1 MKSRSRSGWMLTMN
15 ASIASY
21 LDASILVTTGI
32 VLAMWKT
39 QFGLNAWW
47 VGALSTLVTL
57 SVALG
62 SAVGGYLSDKFGRVT
77 VFNLDILFVALGTL
91 LVALAPNL
99 PMIVVG
105 LFIAGVASGADL
117 PTSLA
122 VISERT
128 EPDQYGK
135 VIASTEIY
143 WLGGIVLSQGLGF
156 LTADMGYMSSRIL
169 FAWLAVVALVTWG
182 IRALSPKF
190 HNLETQMVVPVERR
204 ASTEEEVAA
213 EKTDSKVSDEKID
226 DEKEIKAKVA
236 AKDSASDVK
245 EKSDASDAVKKAGK
259 EAKDVKKDK
268 KLSEKDFSRLEEL
281 AKDNSDS
288 ADNVKLSA
296 AAQNLA
302 KTENSKTVKSEESED
317 SAELKVLADVSSE
330 IQSNQIE
337 GDKKSETSDFD
348 FSGKKDEGKKQFA
361 LDKDGKITVE
371 DQRTKPE
378 SEREIAD
385 AKKSAVKTSEIKLTN
400 ENTAVMSVELNPNAE
415 ADVLSLNTQ
424 TAASNGS
431 NFQAM
436 LSNQLHNV
444 APEFVKAGNLI
455 LKDNNQGTI
464 NLVLHPDD
472 LGNVKIHLSLD
483 GKTLSGHI
491 TVATKE
497 ALQVFKDNA
506 ETLREAFIKNGF
518 DAASFDVAMNNGG
531 SFNQNMGFT
540 GQDDGTS
547 LFAKRAYG
555 NSAGGLS
562 AELDDI
568 FENAEDISNYSVNI
582 VA

>member
-1 MKSRSRSGWMLTMN
+1 MSYQAITDIIVNQSQTSDFQLSAAVNNSSKQSSVSFADFL
-15 ASIASY
+15 ASY
-21 LDASILVTTGI
+21 NTQENSSEQT
-32 VLAMWKT
+32 KT
-39 QFGLNAWW
+39 VEPEKVKEPEKAEKTEKSPENQ
-47 VGALSTLVTL
+47 VE
-57 SVALG
+57 
-62 SAVGGYLSDKFGRVT
+62 KEKE
-77 VFNLDILFVALGTL
+77 
-91 LVALAPNL
+91 PEK
-99 PMIVVG
+99 
-105 LFIAGVASGADL
+105 
-117 PTSLA
+117 TS
-122 VISERT
+122 
-128 EPDQYGK
+128 
-135 VIASTEIY
+135 
-143 WLGGIVLSQGLGF
+143 
-156 LTADMGYMSSRIL
+156 
-169 FAWLAVVALVTWG
+169 
-182 IRALSPKF
+182 
-190 HNLETQMVVPVERR
+190 
-204 ASTEEEVAA
+204 EVAA
-213 EKTDSKVSDEKID
+213 EKTDSKDSDKKIDEKSD
-226 DEKEIKAKVA
+226 GKTKVA
-236 AKDSASDVK
+236 VKDSASDVK
-245 EKSDASDAVKKAGK
+245 EKTDASDA
-259 EAKDVKKDK
+259 VKKDK

-281 AKDNSDS
+281 AKENSDRT
-288 ADNVKLSA
+288 DNVKISA
-296 AAQNLA
+296 AAQNLS
-302 KTENSKTVKSEESED
+302 KTDNSKTVKSEENED
-317 SAELKVLADVSSE
+317 GAELKVLTDTSSE
-330 IQSNQIE
+330 LTMNHIE

-348 FSGKKDEGKKQFA
+348 FSGKNDEGKKLFA
-361 LDKDGKITVE
+361 LDKDGKIKVE

-378 SEREIAD
+378 LEREIAD

-436 LSNQLHNV
+436 LTNQLHNV

-518 DAASFDVAMNNGG
+518 DTASFDVAMNNGG
-531 SFNQNMGFT
+531 SFNQNMGFA

>member
-1 MKSRSRSGWMLTMN
+1 MSYQAITDIIVNQSQTSDFQLSAAVN
-15 ASIASY
+15 NSPNQSSVSFADFLASY
-21 LDASILVTTGI
+21 NTQENSSEQT
-32 VLAMWKT
+32 KT
-39 QFGLNAWW
+39 VEPEKVKEPEKAEKTEKSPENQ
-47 VGALSTLVTL
+47 VE
-57 SVALG
+57 
-62 SAVGGYLSDKFGRVT
+62 KEKE
-77 VFNLDILFVALGTL
+77 
-91 LVALAPNL
+91 PEK
-99 PMIVVG
+99 
-105 LFIAGVASGADL
+105 
-117 PTSLA
+117 TS
-122 VISERT
+122 
-128 EPDQYGK
+128 
-135 VIASTEIY
+135 
-143 WLGGIVLSQGLGF
+143 
-156 LTADMGYMSSRIL
+156 
-169 FAWLAVVALVTWG
+169 
-182 IRALSPKF
+182 
-190 HNLETQMVVPVERR
+190 
-204 ASTEEEVAA
+204 EVAA
-213 EKTDSKVSDEKID
+213 EKTDSKDSDKKIDEKSD
-226 DEKEIKAKVA
+226 GKTKVA
-236 AKDSASDVK
+236 VKDTASDVK
-245 EKSDASDAVKKAGK
+245 EKTDASDAVKKASK

-281 AKDNSDS
+281 AKENSDTT
-288 ADNVKLSA
+288 DNVKISA
-296 AAQNLA
+296 DAQNLS
-302 KTENSKTVKSEESED
+302 KTDNSKTVKSEENED
-317 SAELKVLADVSSE
+317 GAELKVLTDTSSE
-330 IQSNQIE
+330 LTMNHIE

-348 FSGKKDEGKKQFA
+348 FSGKNDEGKKLFS
-361 LDKDGKITVE
+361 LDKDGKIKVE

-378 SEREIAD
+378 LEREIAD

-415 ADVLSLNTQ
+415 AD
-424 TAASNGS
+424 ASNGS

-518 DAASFDVAMNNGG
+518 DTASFDVAMNNGG
-531 SFNQNMGFT
+531 LFNQNMGFA

-568 FENAEDISNYSVNI
+568 FENAEDISNYCVNI